1 MVQMAASSKI
11 IFYFCNV
18 KTQERYEAAANKQR
32 FLCSIILLNIAVWS
46 GVSVTTP
53 RFSALEYLT
62 APTAFLLFKNQE
74 L

>member
-1 MVQMAASSKI
+1 MKK

-18 KTQERYEAAANKQR
+18 KTQERYEAAAKKQR
-32 FLCSIILLNIAVWS
+32 FLCCIILLNIAVWS

-53 RFSALEYLT
+53 RFSALECLT